1 MMNEST
7 EDPNGLSREEIE
19 GLMVRAEEELK
30 EVGHERSMTLGG
42 TGVHLG
48 AKEADR
54 LRAEFE
60 RDEKRVTGRIAELR
74 LLLESS
80 SS

>member
-1 MMNEST
+1 MSRPS
-7 EDPNGLSREEIE
+7 EDLTVLSRDEIE
-19 GLMVRAEEELK
+19 RLLAKAEEEL
-30 EVGHERSMTLGG
+30 EDLGYERSMTLGG

-60 RDEKRVTGRIAELR
+60 RDEKRVTGRIAELQS
-74 LLLESS
+74 LL
-80 SS
+80 

>member
-1 MMNEST
+1 MMNKST
-7 EDPNGLSREEIE
+7 EDLSGLSREQIE
-19 GLMVRAEEELK
+19 DLIAKAEEEL
-30 EVGHERSMTLGG
+30 EELGYERSMTLGG

-48 AKEADR
+48 GKEAER

-60 RDEKRVTGRIAELR
+60 RDEKRVTVRIAELR
-74 LLLESS
+74 SLFQSS

>member
-1 MMNEST
+1 MSNST
-7 EDPNGLSREEIE
+7 EDLTGLSRD
-19 GLMVRAEEELK
+19 
-30 EVGHERSMTLGG
+30 EVEGG

-60 RDEKRVTGRIAELR
+60 RDEKRVNGRIAELR
-74 LLLESS
+74 SLL
-80 SS
+80 

>member
-1 MMNEST
+1 MMNEPT
-7 EDPNGLSREEIE
+7 EDLTGLSREEVE
-19 GLMVRAEEELK
+19 GLIAKAEEEL
-30 EVGHERSMTLGG
+30 EELGYERSMTLGG

-60 RDEKRVTGRIAELR
+60 RDEKRVNGRLAKLR
-74 LLLESS
+74 SLL
-80 SS
+80 

>member
-1 MMNEST
+1 MNGLT
-7 EDPNGLSREEIE
+7 EDLTGSSREEIE
-19 GLMVRAEEELK
+19 GLIAKAEEEL
-30 EVGHERSMTLGG
+30 EELGYERSMTLGG

-60 RDEKRVTGRIAELR
+60 RDEKRVNGRIAELR
-74 LLLESS
+74 SLL
-80 SS
+80 